1 MIINQSE
8 KNSIIGKPTQTLL
21 EKDNPLLSSERLTFT
36 REEQGVITQRFVP
49 GTNKHSIGN
58 SDFSFENSA
67 FEDHRDSKRWQR
79 AESAK
84 KVRGISLLSSRGRKL
99 VEELEPDE
107 DWFEVQGVPLNSD
120 NPQVAS
126 ISDISGVWGR
136 LNQPAAPA
144 ISKNSMTSGS
154 RTINT
159 VNFTG
164 NNTLVSSLLSPP

>member
-1 MIINQSE
+1 M
-8 KNSIIGKPTQTLL
+8 
-21 EKDNPLLSSERLTFT
+21 
-36 REEQGVITQRFVP
+36 
-49 GTNKHSIGN
+49 
-58 SDFSFENSA
+58 
-67 FEDHRDSKRWQR
+67 
-79 AESAK
+79 
-84 KVRGISLLSSRGRKL
+84 
-99 VEELEPDE
+99 EELEPDE